1 MGAIRQT
8 FAVAVFQKKSAKSVS
23 KPEPLYLRITMN
35 GQRAEISLNRKILSK
50 HWNASKALSDRG
62 YEDYDELNDYLE
74 ECRARV
80 RRCKFELERTDQ
92 FVSAYT
98 IKDRYL
104 GKDDQRKN
112 VLEVFQE
119 YIKYK
124 TERVGVDISP
134 ATVQKYKRC
143 KVHLENFISKKYR
156 RVDLALVEVTYE
168 FIMSF
173 EHYLRTVAMLSRN
186 TSVKTIRAFR
196 TVIIHALANDWLAK
210 DPFIK
215 VRLSEEQIERES
227 LTMEELQKIWKKEFK
242 IERIQQVADIFLFGC
257 FTGMAYSDLKEL
269 TVKELIDGATGKK
282 WIIKKRKKTG
292 TPINIRLP
300 EPAIMILEKYAQHP
314 VRLRNGKLLPVS
326 SNQKMNA
333 YLKEVGDLCGITKS
347 LTTHMARHTFAT
359 TLGIGLGMPL
369 NVVSR
374 VLAHRSQSMTEHY
387 ARIGDQVIDQEMT
400 KVDNAFKVSRTA

>member
-1 MGAIRQT
+1 MNDKIT
-8 FAVAVFQKKSAKSVS
+8 FSVCVYLKKSNSTKSNLS
-23 KPEPLYLRITMN
+23 YLYMRITMN
-35 GQRAEISLNRKILSK
+35 GQRTEISLDRKIDPDCWDSYK
-50 HWNASKALSDRG
+50 GQVTGRNQESTSI
-62 YEDYDELNDYLE
+62 NDYVE
-74 ECRARV
+74 ECKAKV
-80 RRCKFELERTDQ
+80 RRCKFGLEKEDSLVTPD
-92 FVSAYT
+92 T
-98 IKDRYL
+98 IKRKYFGLEAGQKSLIDL
-104 GKDDQRKN
+104 FDD
-112 VLEVFQE
+112 F
-119 YIKYK
+119 IKYK
-124 TERVGVDISP
+124 KERVGVDIAKS
-134 ATVQKYKRC
+134 TVQKYQRC
-143 KVHLENFISKKYR
+143 RDQLLKFITIKYR
-156 RVDLALVEVTYE
+156 TKDFSLRDVNHE
-168 FIMSF
+168 FVMGW
-173 EHYLRTVAMLSRN
+173 EHHLRTKGKLSQN
-186 TSVKTIRAFR
+186 TTVKTIRLFR
-196 TVIIHALANDWLAK
+196 VLINNALANDWLAK

-227 LTMEELQKIWKKEFK
+227 LTMEELHRIWKKEFK

-257 FTGMAYSDLKEL
+257 FTGMAYSYLKEL
-269 TVKELIDGATGKK
+269 TIKELNDGSRGKK

-300 EPAIMILEKYAQHP
+300 EPAIVILEKYAQHP

-387 ARIGDQVIDQEMT
+387 ARISDQVIDQEMT
-400 KVDNAFKVSRTA
+400 KVDNAFRVSRTA